1 MSNPEY
7 VLVTTISHF
16 RLKYAIPLKEFEALG
31 YSEPIDQEKLSKY
44 LSQGAVKEF
53 SQLHLGE
60 NVCDV
65 SVHSQ
70 EQILDVFNT
79 DNAYLASWPDEQKID
94 WIQRWQEDID

>member
-1 MSNPEY
+1 MSNTEY
-7 VLVTTISHF
+7 VLITTISHF
-16 RLKYAIPLKEFEALG
+16 RLKYVIPRKDFETLG
-31 YSEPIDQEKLSKY
+31 YSEPVDTEKLNKY

-53 SQLHLGE
+53 SQAHLGE

-79 DNAYLASWPDEQKID
+79 DNAYLASWTDDKKID
-94 WIQRWQEDID
+94 WIQRWQEDLA

>member
-1 MSNPEY
+1 MSNTEY

-16 RLKYAIPLKEFEALG
+16 RLKYAIPVKAFEALG

-44 LSQGAVKEF
+44 LAEGNIKEF

-65 SVHSQ
+65 TMYD
-70 EQILDVFNT
+70 EQDMLKLFDE
-79 DNAYLASWPDEQKID
+79 DNAYLASWTDEQKID